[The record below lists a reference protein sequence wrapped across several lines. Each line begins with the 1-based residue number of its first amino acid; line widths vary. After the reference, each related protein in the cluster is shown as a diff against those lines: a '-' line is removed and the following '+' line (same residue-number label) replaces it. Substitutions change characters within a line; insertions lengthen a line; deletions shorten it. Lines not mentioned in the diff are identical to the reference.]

1 MRPKPTI
8 LIILDGWGV
17 APPSFG
23 NAITEAN
30 PKFFNYLTSNFP
42 TTLLQA
48 SGESVGL
55 VWKRMGNSEVGH
67 LNIGAGRI
75 VYQSLMKISKSIED
89 ESIYKNSALLKA
101 FGHCKKNK
109 TKLHLLGM
117 ISSGGIHSYLGH
129 LYGLLEMAKQQN
141 FSEVYIH
148 AILDGRDTKYNEAIN
163 LISRLSNKMKDIGVG
178 KIANLS
184 GRFWAMDRDNH
195 WERIEKSYIAMSSGK
210 AEEYFK
216 DPIEAIQASYDKK
229 VFDEEFVPVVIVK
242 EDKKPVAIID
252 DHDSVIFFNFRSDRA
267 RQITK
272 VFVLPSFDKFKR
284 DKYIRDL
291 EFVTLTEYEKNLP
304 ANVAFPREEIANP
317 LAKVISD
324 NGLRQLHIAETEKYA
339 HVTYFFNG
347 GYEEKFPLEDDII
360 IPSPRVASYDQAP
373 EMSSALITKRVIE
386 EIMKDSYDFILI
398 NFANSDMVGH
408 TGNLE
413 AAVKSIKAVDKSLK
427 EIVELVLIKNGSVLI
442 TADHGNAEDM
452 ISKRTGEMEKE
463 HTSNPV
469 PFIIVKKDF
478 YQKKAGILIPIKE
491 ELSDIKPM
499 GVLADIAPTVL
510 KIMDIKKTK
519 EMTGIS
525 LI

>member
-1 MRPKPTI
+1 MRPKPTV

-30 PKFFNYLTSNFP
+30 PKFFNQLTSNFP

-75 VYQSLMKISKSIED
+75 VYQNLMKISKSIED
-89 ESIYKNSALLKA
+89 ENIYKNPALLKA
-101 FGHCKKNK
+101 FDHCKKNK

-148 AILDGRDTKYNEAIN
+148 AILDGRDTKYNEATN

-178 KIANLS
+178 KIASLS

-195 WERIEKSYIAMSSGK
+195 WERTEKAYMAISSGK

-229 VFDEEFVPVVIVK
+229 VFDEEFVPAVIVK
-242 EDKKPVAIID
+242 EDKKPVAIIN

-272 VFVLPSFDKFKR
+272 AFVLPSFDKFKR
-284 DKYIRDL
+284 AKYIKDL

-304 ANVAFPREEIANP
+304 VSIAFPRIEIVNP

-324 NGLRQLHIAETEKYA
+324 NGLRQLHVAETEKYA

-347 GYEEKFPLEDDII
+347 GNEDKFPLEDDVI
-360 IPSPRVASYDQAP
+360 IPSPRVTSYDQAP
-373 EMSSALITKRVIE
+373 
-386 EIMKDSYDFILI
+386 
-398 NFANSDMVGH
+398 
-408 TGNLE
+408 
-413 AAVKSIKAVDKSLK
+413 
-427 EIVELVLIKNGSVLI
+427 
-442 TADHGNAEDM
+442 
-452 ISKRTGEMEKE
+452 
-463 HTSNPV
+463 
-469 PFIIVKKDF
+469 
-478 YQKKAGILIPIKE
+478 
-491 ELSDIKPM
+491 
-499 GVLADIAPTVL
+499 
-510 KIMDIKKTK
+510 
-519 EMTGIS
+519 
-525 LI
+525 